1 METALWWGN
10 AVNYTV
16 FCSLL
21 NSTDSGYTTWN
32 SINMWPSTNSLSS
45 FKHWIYVG
53 QLYMLNAG
61 GIALLNYTT
70 TWWWQDA
77 GRICLN
83 NGLVYVSHWYWSTSM
98 FPKWQ
103 IPPCSVADI
112 YILPLR
118 WGLQHQQRNQTLEA
132 WKTAENE
139 GNNCTHVVC
148 VSSFLCRFQTSASTG
163 SPTK

>member
-1 METALWWGN
+1 
-10 AVNYTV
+10 
-16 FCSLL
+16 
-21 NSTDSGYTTWN
+21 
-32 SINMWPSTNSLSS
+32 
-45 FKHWIYVG
+45 
-53 QLYMLNAG
+53 MLNAG

-83 NGLVYVSHWYWSTSM
+83 NGPVYVSHWYWSTSM

-118 WGLQHQQRNQTLEA
+118 
-132 WKTAENE
+132 
-139 GNNCTHVVC
+139 
-148 VSSFLCRFQTSASTG
+148 
-163 SPTK
+163 